1 MLSYYQNLSVGN
13 TQCKNPYYGPHGNI
27 CHSINNW
34 IYILE
39 MFTICT
45 VSALYSCV
53 VMFVF
58 LILPFCYFFYE
69 EGDDDVTT
77 KSVSNYVW
85 IKFSKKMYWNWLTDR
100 NWCLQKWVSLSL
112 SQIKK
117 KKHFRLKF
125 ICNISEN
132 MQCPEIYIGVSVHCN
147 CAVVGG
153 VSLAKYITLN

>member
-1 MLSYYQNLSVGN
+1 MTASHFQEWAKSNSSRQSIEDGMLYAYYGKQLLSYYQNLSVGN

-45 VSALYSCV
+45 VSALYSSV

-117 KKHFRLKF
+117 K
-125 ICNISEN
+125 NIF
-132 MQCPEIYIGVSVHCN
+132 G
-147 CAVVGG
+147 
-153 VSLAKYITLN
+153 